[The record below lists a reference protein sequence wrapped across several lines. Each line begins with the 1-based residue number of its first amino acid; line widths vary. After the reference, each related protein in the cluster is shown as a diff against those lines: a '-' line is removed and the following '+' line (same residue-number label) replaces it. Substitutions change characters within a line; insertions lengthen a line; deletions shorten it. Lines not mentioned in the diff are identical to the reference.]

1 MRWAEQL
8 GMKVVSCR
16 VNDEKPVS
24 TPPHALCK
32 FLVPSLTLQPVNPA
46 NTSFWCR
53 VCRTLQIT
61 LMTHLLHVQ
70 TSVEWVLSLE
80 G

>member
-1 MRWAEQL
+1 MHWAEQL
-8 GMKVVSCR
+8 GMKLVSCP

-24 TPPHALCK
+24 TPPGALCN
-32 FLVPSLTLQPVNPA
+32 FLVPSWTLRPINPA

-53 VCRTLQIT
+53 LCRTLQIT
-61 LMTHLLHVQ
+61 LMTLLLHVQ